1 MLHSKHDL
9 SAVIKK
15 KTLHCHF
22 YISSFINA
30 LQAADGLSAPL
41 VAIYKVVYL
50 SLLRYLWAFFNS
62 SRTH

>member
-1 MLHSKHDL
+1 MRTHLMLHSKHDL
-9 SAVIKK
+9 SAVIK

-50 SLLRYLWAFFNS
+50 SLLRYL
-62 SRTH
+62 